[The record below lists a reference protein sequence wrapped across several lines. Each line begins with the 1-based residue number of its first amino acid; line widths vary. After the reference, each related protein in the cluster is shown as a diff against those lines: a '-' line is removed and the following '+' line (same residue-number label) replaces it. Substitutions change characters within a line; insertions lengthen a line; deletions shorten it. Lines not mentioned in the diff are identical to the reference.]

1 MEAIMTK
8 PEISV
13 CIPAYEMNGYG
24 ALYLEAS
31 LERLAEQD
39 FQNFEVIVS
48 DQSLDDA
55 VKSVCERRSD
65 TMNISHLWNRGSK
78 RQASTNINYALD
90 HTHGRILKVLFQD
103 DYLCDRRSLSIIHE
117 KFVETGCDWLLC
129 GSGIVEDG
137 KNVKRP
143 MIPLLTEKLHFGKN
157 TVSSPSVLAI
167 DRRCAERF
175 DENLIWLMDVEFYKR
190 LWDTKGL
197 PAIVNTTLV
206 ANRIHDHQ
214 VSGKVDRKMQARE
227 LDYIWKKY
235 ASKSTVSAKLEFL
248 KRRIKTIIAT

>member
-1 MEAIMTK
+1 MTE

-13 CIPAYEMNGYG
+13 CIPSYEMNGYG
-24 ALYLEAS
+24 AQYLDAS
-31 LERLAEQD
+31 LEKLAEQD

-48 DQSLDDA
+48 DQSVDDD
-55 VKSVCERRSD
+55 VKTVCEKWSD
-65 TMNISHLWNRGSK
+65 KINISHLWNRGSK
-78 RQASTNINYALD
+78 RQAATNINYALN
-90 HTHGRILKVLFQD
+90 HTNGRILKILFQD
-103 DYLCDRRSLSIIHE
+103 DYLCDRRALSLIHE
-117 KFVETGCDWLLC
+117 RFVETGCDWLLC

-137 KNVKRP
+137 GNVKRP
-143 MIPLLTEKLHFGKN
+143 MIPSLTEKLHFGKN

-190 LWDTKGL
+190 LWDAKGL
-197 PAIVNTTLV
+197 PEIVPATLV

-214 VSGKVDRKMQARE
+214 VSGMIDRKLQAKE
-227 LDYIWKKY
+227 LDHIWKKY

-248 KRRIKTIIAT
+248 KRRMKTIFAT